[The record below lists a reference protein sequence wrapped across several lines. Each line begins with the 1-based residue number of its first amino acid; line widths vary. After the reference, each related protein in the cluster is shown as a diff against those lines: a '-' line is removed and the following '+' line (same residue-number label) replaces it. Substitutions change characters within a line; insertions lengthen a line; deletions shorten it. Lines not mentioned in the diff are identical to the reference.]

1 MSERSRT
8 TRAVTLALS
17 LGIAAALLAQSA
29 PPRHRVDP
37 ATLPAPFA
45 TPDAKNP
52 PALVPRPENAR
63 LSLEPGFKASIFA
76 EGGFKQARW
85 VAEAPNGDV
94 FVTDADA
101 GTLTVLRDADGD
113 GTGELRV
120 VFAEGLARPF
130 GIAFGAGHVY
140 VANAGNIVRWPYNAG
155 QTKAEHTAEKI
166 ADFPAEPGHWTRN
179 LAFSP
184 DGKRLYVT
192 IGSSSDAG
200 APDADRALILQ
211 MAPDG
216 SSPRV
221 IATGL
226 RNPIGLAF
234 RPRSGDLWAAVQER
248 DKLGDA
254 LVPDFVTRVRDGGFY
269 GWPFAYAGPREDPR
283 HRGERPD
290 LVAKT
295 VTPDV
300 LLEAHS
306 AVMGLVFYDGRM
318 FPSQY
323 RGDAFAALRGSSNRS
338 ERTGYKVIRIPFKGS
353 RPVGGYED
361 FVTGWMLGAERKE
374 VWGRPV
380 GLAVRGDGSML
391 IVDDASQ
398 QIWRITY
405 ER

>member
-1 MSERSRT
+1 MIEQSRART
-8 TRAVTLALS
+8 AVTLALA
-17 LGIAAALLAQSA
+17 LGTAAALLAQSA
-29 PPRHRVDP
+29 PPQHRLDP
-37 ATLPAPFA
+37 TTLPAPFA
-45 TPDAKNP
+45 TPDSKNP
-52 PALVPRPENAR
+52 PALVPRPEDAR
-63 LSLEPGFKASIFA
+63 LTLAPGFKASVFA
-76 EGGFKQARW
+76 EGGFKRARW

-94 FVTDADA
+94 FVTDAEA
-101 GTLTVLRDADGD
+101 GTLTVLRDADRD
-113 GTGELRV
+113 GAGEMRV
-120 VFAEGLARPF
+120 VFAGGLTRPF

-140 VANAGNIVRWPYNAG
+140 VANAGSIVRWPYRVG
-155 QTKAEHTAEKI
+155 QTKAEQGPEKI
-166 ADFPAEPGHWTRN
+166 ADLPAEPGHWTRN
-179 LAFSP
+179 LAFSH

-200 APDADRALILQ
+200 APDADRALILEI
-211 MAPDG
+211 APDG
-216 SSPRV
+216 SRRRV
-221 IATGL
+221 VATGL

-234 RPRSGDLWAAVQER
+234 RPRSRDLWAAVQER

-269 GWPFAYAGPREDPR
+269 GWPFAYVGPHEDPR

-290 LVAKT
+290 LVRQT

-306 AVMGLVFYDGRM
+306 AVMGLAFYDGRM
-318 FPSQY
+318 FPAQY

-338 ERTGYKVIRIPFKGS
+338 ERTGYKVVRIPFKGS
-353 RPVGGYED
+353 RPAGGYED

-380 GLAVRGDGSML
+380 GLTIRADGSML

-398 QIWRITY
+398 RIWRITY